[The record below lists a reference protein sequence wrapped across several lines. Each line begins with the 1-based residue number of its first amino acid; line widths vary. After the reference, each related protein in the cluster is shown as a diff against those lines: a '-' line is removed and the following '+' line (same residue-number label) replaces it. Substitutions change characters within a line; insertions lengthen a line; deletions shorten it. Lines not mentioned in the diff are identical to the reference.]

1 MAQRLGA
8 RHEVIPGSI
17 HSPAIENPTR
27 TLEVLL
33 DFWGSVSANDSS
45 VAS

>member
-8 RHEVIPGSI
+8 RHVVIDGSI
-17 HSPAIENPTR
+17 HSPAIENPPR

-33 DFWGSVSANDSS
+33 DFWASPADSRPES
-45 VAS
+45 RA